1 MVMSAMYC
9 LNNTTYPPVDFHTLT
24 RMALHSKMKILTFM
38 MDELV
43 QARVEDKDV
52 TPYVY
57 ILDKLME
64 FFKEKCEIV
73 KNRVK
78 DFDYKEKDEE
88 KMNLMD
94 DFVFKVITK
103 NI

>member
-1 MVMSAMYC
+1 MM
-9 LNNTTYPPVDFHTLT
+9 
-24 RMALHSKMKILTFM
+24 TFI

-43 QARVEDKDV
+43 QARVEDKDS
-52 TPYVY
+52 TPYVPL
-57 ILDKLME
+57 LDEMMK

-88 KMNLMD
+88 KMKLMD
-94 DFVFKVITK
+94 DFVYKVITEK
-103 NI
+103 I